1 MRALVHSGGGA
12 KGAWGAG
19 VIKYLLGDLK
29 AQYDIFC
36 GVSVGAINA
45 AFLAQYKTGDEEL
58 AAKEMY
64 ELWLKLDTSKIYK
77 RWSPFGRWHALW
89 KQSFYDS
96 SPLHDLIKTHI
107 SLDKIREAGKRISV
121 GTVSLSSG
129 KYTIF
134 DQNSDYF
141 LDAVIASASFPGMLS
156 PVKFMDQLW
165 SDGGTK
171 ELSPIKKAVE
181 LGATEID
188 IIITSPNTRIKRFVE
203 KPTTVDILK
212 RSIDLSTDK
221 IMANDIEKVE
231 MYNLLVK
238 AGISDKK
245 MVKMNILRPDFNL
258 TEDLLDFDPVKLK
271 QMAEKGYQDAKSKY
285 ICNISA

>member
-19 VIKYLLGDLK
+19 VIKHLLGDLEIK
-29 AQYDIFC
+29 YDILC

-45 AFLAQYKTGDEEL
+45 AFLAQFQHGQE
-58 AAKEMY
+58 KESGNKIYDM
-64 ELWLKLDTSKIYK
+64 WLQLDTSKIYK
-77 RWSPFGRWHALW
+77 RHFPFGRWHALW
-89 KQSFYDS
+89 EKSFYDS
-96 SPLHDLIKTHI
+96 SPLHKLVKESIDLDLIRK
-107 SLDKIREAGKRISV
+107 SGKLVSV

-134 DQNSDYF
+134 NQTSEHF
-141 LDAVIASASFPGMLS
+141 LDAVIASASFPGMLA
-156 PVKFMDQLW
+156 PVEFMGQLW

-171 ELSPIKKAVE
+171 ELSPIKRAVE
-181 LGATEID
+181 LGADIVD
-188 IIITSPNTRIKRFVE
+188 IIITSPGTRVIKFIE

-221 IMANDIEKVE
+221 IMANDIEKVD
-231 MYNLLVK
+231 MHNQLVM

-245 MVKMNILRPDFNL
+245 IVKMNIIRPEFNL
-258 TEDLLDFDPVKLK
+258 IEDLLDFNPIKLK
-271 QMAEKGYQDAKSKY
+271 EMAEKGYADAKSKFTM
-285 ICNISA
+285 

>member
-29 AQYDIFC
+29 IQYDIFC

-45 AFLAQYKTGDEEL
+45 AFLAQFKTGEEEL

-64 ELWLKLDTSKIYK
+64 DLWLKLDTSKIYK

-96 SPLHDLIKTHI
+96 SPLHDLIKTYI
-107 SLDKIREAGKRISV
+107 SLDKIKSTGKLVSV

-134 DQNSDYF
+134 DQNSDHF

-171 ELSPIKKAVE
+171 ELSPIKRAVE

-188 IIITSPNTRIKRFVE
+188 IIITSPHTRVKRFVE

-231 MYNLLVK
+231 MYNMLVK

-245 MVKMNILRPDFNL
+245 W
-258 TEDLLDFDPVKLK
+258 LK
-271 QMAEKGYQDAKSKY
+271 
-285 ICNISA
+285 